1 MRTLK
6 AGIALAL
13 LSSFLL
19 APLSAATRQ
28 DGVISGSASAEVK
41 KPYDPYTV
49 RARDVST
56 NTIAQ
61 KTTLDANAEFAINGL
76 NAGTFL
82 IELVKNAQPNGD
94 GGKIICTAGPYT
106 LQDNATQL
114 DLMIKKNANIR
125 CNRPVAA
132 WSLLGAAAAAG
143 VTAGVAA
150 GGSDGATGPSV
161 NPTGGP
167 AVNPA
172 SGPAS
177 PAQ

>member
-13 LSSFLL
+13 VGSVLL

-28 DGVISGSASAEVK
+28 DGIISGSASAEAK
-41 KPYDPYTV
+41 KPYDDYIV

-76 NAGTFL
+76 VPGTFL
-82 IELVKNAQPNGD
+82 VELVKNAQPNGD
-94 GGKIICTAGPYT
+94 GGKIICTAGPFT
-106 LQDNATQL
+106 LQDSASQL
-114 DLMIKKNANIR
+114 NDLMIKKGANVH

-132 WSLLGAAAAAG
+132 WWLLGVAAAAG
-143 VTAGVAA
+143 LTAGVSA
-150 GGSDGATGPSV
+150 GGGD
-161 NPTGGP
+161 NPP
-167 AVNPA
+167 A
-172 SGPAS
+172 PAS

>member
-13 LSSFLL
+13 VSSFLL

-94 GGKIICTAGPYT
+94 GGKIICTAGPFT
-106 LQDNATQL
+106 LQDSATQL
-114 DLMIKKNANIR
+114 DLMIKKDANIR

-132 WSLLGAAAAAG
+132 WWLLGAAAAAG
-143 VTAGVAA
+143 ITAGVAA
-150 GGSDGATGPSV
+150 GGSDGASGPSV

-167 AVNPA
+167 A
-172 SGPAS
+172 S